1 MPTIRELKEDLQ
13 FNTGLIELLEVMKNT
28 AVFRFRALQARKKR
42 FEKFFE
48 AVRGFLP
55 FIGEAASRS
64 GKNGDT
70 SHFYDGK
77 ADIKMGCVPIFNNV
91 LMAPESRR
99 EAVIIVTSD
108 EGFIG
113 NLNMQVINAGRAREG
128 FNEAELVVIG
138 ERGARYLKEMGREFV
153 PFNCAADAR
162 GRRTLAS
169 TLTEYIL
176 TGVKEGRFGRVSIAY
191 PRPVSFMLQK
201 AEVMEILPLFSEEG
215 AAHLPADRRGHIET
229 LIVESPLEGIVD
241 YLAEELIRRRLV
253 DILEDSKLSE
263 FASRAIHL
271 EGSSQ
276 ELTEKKNKI
285 RLKYFRAYH
294 EMIDKSTRELF
305 AAQLTLHKK

>member
-13 FNTGLIELLEVMKNT
+13 FNAGLIELLDVMKNT
-28 AVFRFRALQARKKR
+28 AVFRFRAHESRKRR

-55 FIGEAASRS
+55 FVGEAGRS
-64 GKNGDT
+64 N
-70 SHFYDGK
+70 
-77 ADIKMGCVPIFNNV
+77 M
-91 LMAPESRR
+91 LMAPTSGR
-99 EAVIIVTSD
+99 EAVVMVTSD

-113 NLNMQVINAGRAREG
+113 SLNMQVINAAVAGEG
-128 FNEAELVVIG
+128 FNEAELVMIG

-162 GRRTLAS
+162 GRQALAS
-169 TLTEYIL
+169 TLTEYII
-176 TGVKEGRFGRVSIAY
+176 TGVKEGRFGKVSVAY
-191 PRPVSFMLQK
+191 PRPISFMLHK
-201 AEVMEILPLFSEEG
+201 AEVLEMVPLFSGEDMKNTG
-215 AAHLPADRRGHIET
+215 AQPEM
-229 LIVESPLEGIVD
+229 LIMESPVDDIVD
-241 YLAEELIRRRLV
+241 YLAEELVRRRLV

-305 AAQLTLHKK
+305 AAQLTLHKKG